1 MTDWIDELKS
11 GEATEQLAQERYWQV
26 FPALLDRAWNN
37 IKAQIKADA
46 QKLNETRPGS
56 LKGDIRVD
64 GRDMIPQPSMLYV
77 DNLVFPAIYLTIDC
91 NTYGKYIKIH
101 QLYRESF
108 EGHGHEKDEY
118 MNLDLDRDER
128 LVITD
133 QTTGRRL
140 EDAATVSQY
149 ILSRFLNR

>member
-11 GEATEQLAQERYWQV
+11 GEATEQLAQERYW
-26 FPALLDRAWNN
+26 
-37 IKAQIKADA
+37 
-46 QKLNETRPGS
+46 
-56 LKGDIRVD
+56 
-64 GRDMIPQPSMLYV
+64 
-77 DNLVFPAIYLTIDC
+77 
-91 NTYGKYIKIH
+91 
-101 QLYRESF
+101 RESF